1 MTNTSAT
8 GGYLSP
14 TTTPLPGD
22 LTFLQ
27 FIQTVLVGITGL
39 DPKSVR
45 PKWQKEPPKQLP
57 NPDDDWLAFA
67 LIVTNPDA
75 NAYLQEVNNES
86 RLQRHEDL
94 QLICSFYGAHSNE
107 NAGILRDGFQ
117 VGQNRDVL
125 ATANVGF
132 TGVSSES
139 FVPEFINNR
148 WFPRTDITLLLKRRV
163 DRTYK
168 ILPFDSAAGTI
179 EANKATDE
187 IIDVPWNV
195 TN

>member
-14 TTTPLPGD
+14 TTTPLPGG
-22 LTFLQ
+22 LTLVQFL
-27 FIQTVLVGITGL
+27 QTVLVGITGL
-39 DPKSVR
+39 DPKTVR

-57 NPDDDWLAFA
+57 NPDDDWLAFQV
-67 LIVTNPDA
+67 IVTNPDA
-75 NAYLQEVNNES
+75 NAYLQEVNNEG

-117 VGQNRDVL
+117 VGQNRDIL
-125 ATANVGF
+125 TAANIGF
-132 TGVSSES
+132 TGVSPES

-148 WFPRTDITLLLKRRV
+148 WFPRTDITIQLKRRI

-168 ILPFDSAAGTI
+168 ILPFDSAVGTI
-179 EANKATDE
+179 EANKANEE
-187 IIDVPWNV
+187 IINVPWNV
-195 TN
+195 T